1 MDIRSLPIADPRRL
15 FWIPAWLSIVW
26 LSIVAGIGAMPVGGL
41 HAAASETALQA
52 ATVTDSDRAAA
63 EADWSIPDEESIG
76 RWIADWAGRA
86 GLEPQARDRVLET
99 WRRGGSN
106 DAPGPPPA
114 SAEAASAVAGKPVL
128 DRVLAAIA
136 EADPRVA
143 GMLPRETDP
152 AESQPS
158 EDRRQDLS
166 WLDEPDVDPLVRE
179 TVRLHAARQLV
190 ERGLFEEALRTLEA
204 DGGDPAARVDLSGSV
219 DPARSL
225 FLRAACLHWLLEVE
239 RATDALERLL
249 QRADA
254 IPVRYERMARLMLE
268 DLAALEDDSLD
279 HIARRM
285 RDVTRRLSFGRAG
298 SRTREIQ
305 DGVIDSLDKLIAK
318 LEQQQQQ
325 EQQQQGGGAG
335 GGAGGGSGSRP
346 MQDSMPAG
354 GKGPGEVTKRDLG
367 EIADWGNLP
376 PREREAALQQIG
388 REFPPHYRE
397 AIEQYFKRLA
407 TGDDRPDAAGS
418 APRP

>member
-1 MDIRSLPIADPRRL
+1 MVTRRSRMLAARSLP
-15 FWIPAWLSIVW
+15 WILAWL
-26 LSIVAGIGAMPVGGL
+26 AIGSALDGMPVGGRL
-41 HAAASETALQA
+41 VAAPEPALPM
-52 ATVTDSDRAAA
+52 AA
-63 EADWSIPDEESIG
+63 EAENASVALKADWSVPDEGTIR
-76 RWIADWAGRA
+76 RWIADWTDRA
-86 GLEPQARDRVLET
+86 GLDAETTARVLAT
-99 WRRGGSN
+99 WRRGGRDIVPSN
-106 DAPGPPPA
+106 PPPA
-114 SAEAASAVAGKPVL
+114 ANDAALPTAAKPVL

-136 EADPRVA
+136 EADARVA
-143 GMLPRETDP
+143 AMLPPEPAPADP
-152 AESQPS
+152 EASGPG
-158 EDRRQDLS
+158 RQDLS
-166 WLDEPDVDPLVRE
+166 WLDEPDIDPFVRE

-190 ERGLFEEALRTLEA
+190 ERGFFEEALRMLEP
-204 DGGDPAARVDLSGSV
+204 DGADPASRVDLSGSV
-219 DPARSL
+219 DPARRL
-225 FLRAACLHWLLEVE
+225 FLQAACLHWMLEVE
-239 RATDALERLL
+239 RATDMLERLL
-249 QRADA
+249 QRADS

-268 DLAALEDDSLD
+268 DLATLQNDSLD

-318 LEQQQQQ
+318 LEQQQQ

-346 MQDSMPAG
+346 MQDSLPAG

-407 TGDDRPDAAGS
+407 AGDDRQDAAG
-418 APRP
+418 ATPRP